1 MPANLN
7 LLTTKAE
14 CDEALDSLAKERGAY
29 AHRDTNDAYTD
40 EVAADRASTTA
51 TRLAKALDDVA
62 RYTTDVA
69 RPGLTPVEL
78 RTARRALIA
87 ATSRR
92 DNLQLSSEASTG
104 PTAFLAEVDDDQ
116 VDTQLTTLDQTIQRV
131 RTHKDTLTN

>member
-1 MPANLN
+1 MANLN

-14 CDEALDSLAKERGAY
+14 CDQALIGLTKERGAY
-29 AHRDTNDAYTD
+29 AHRDSNDAYADGVATD
-40 EVAADRASTTA
+40 RATTVAAQ
-51 TRLAKALDDVA
+51 LAKATADVA

-78 RTARRALIA
+78 RTAKRALIN

-92 DNLQLSSEASTG
+92 DNLQLSSEATTG

-116 VDTQLTTLDQTIQRV
+116 VDGQLAVLDKAIQDV
-131 RTHKDTLTN
+131 TAHKDTLSS